1 MMLEEWD
8 YYNEAKKNWPIILR
22 LEEWTITMMLEEWD
36 YYNDVRRMGLL
47 Y

>member
-1 MMLEEWD
+1 MM
-8 YYNEAKKNWPIILR
+8 

-47 Y
+47 QRC

>member
-1 MMLEEWD
+1 MRLEEWT
-8 YYNEAKKNWPIILR
+8 ITMM

-36 YYNDVRRMGLL
+36 YYNDARRMGLL